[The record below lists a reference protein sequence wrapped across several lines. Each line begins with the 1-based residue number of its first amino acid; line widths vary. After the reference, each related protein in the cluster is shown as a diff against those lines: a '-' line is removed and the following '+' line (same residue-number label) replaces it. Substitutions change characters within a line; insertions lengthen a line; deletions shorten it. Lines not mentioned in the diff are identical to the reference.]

1 MKTTM
6 KIVLPAMAALA
17 LTAGMAPSALAAS
30 DVITGS
36 KTVTISVP
44 PRMTLAVDT
53 TAVSLTAD
61 PADTDASNATT
72 AGGAATVTVKTNYP
86 TALYLKVSA
95 STPTSGSD
103 TIGVSNFKFKHDS
116 TTAGGSTV
124 NVTQGASWTAF
135 SNSAASIATLTGRT
149 SDTKLKYDYAVDRDW
164 AYASGTYSSTVT
176 YTLATN

>member
-1 MKTTM
+1 MKTM
-6 KIVLPAMAALA
+6 KMILPLMAAVA
-17 LTAGMAPSALAAS
+17 VTAGFAPAALAAS
-30 DVITGS
+30 DVVTGS
-36 KTVTISVP
+36 KSVTISVP

-53 TAVSLTAD
+53 AAVSLTAD
-61 PADTDASNATT
+61 PADTDTSNQT
-72 AGGAATVTVKTNYP
+72 AAGAAATVTVKTNYP

-103 TIGVSNFKFKHDS
+103 TIGLSAFKFKHDT

-124 NVTQGASWTAF
+124 NVTSGSSWTAF
-135 SNSAASIATLTGRT
+135 SNTATSIATLTGRT
-149 SDTKLKYDYAVDRDW
+149 SETQLKYDYAVDRNW